1 MWEFSI
7 SVQSDKSELAASI
20 FNILRSELSP
30 LKAIVARGEEGKFI
44 NIIIAVDSR
53 KREEAEIVLLRTITL
68 VICQNFKLDFLN
80 KHLFL
85 PNQDEIG
92 VTAFKKALIN
102 FDKETDYFLISKAL
116 NFNEFLY
123 LESFYQFKLIKLRDK
138 WSELIRLANEN
149 RDYLVSSD
157 AFFDLLKFLID
168 NLDICK
174 DEIDVVE
181 EGDGYHIYEEGEK
194 SMPMNSSALIS
205 SLIDLS
211 PQKINL
217 YCKNENNATNLLKII
232 FDRRLNL
239 LSSKEND
246 KNNVHNLNFFSKQ
259 LTFVCYDVII

>member
-1 MWEFSI
+1 
-7 SVQSDKSELAASI
+7 
-20 FNILRSELSP
+20 
-30 LKAIVARGEEGKFI
+30 
-44 NIIIAVDSR
+44 
-53 KREEAEIVLLRTITL
+53 
-68 VICQNFKLDFLN
+68 
-80 KHLFL
+80 
-85 PNQDEIG
+85 
-92 VTAFKKALIN
+92 KALIN

-205 SLIDLS
+205 SLIDL
-211 PQKINL
+211 
-217 YCKNENNATNLLKII
+217 
-232 FDRRLNL
+232 
-239 LSSKEND
+239 
-246 KNNVHNLNFFSKQ
+246 
-259 LTFVCYDVII
+259 